1 MITVSIVSHGH
12 GAMLKP
18 LVAQLAGFAQVSR
31 IILTR
36 NIPEP
41 LDLAPHP
48 ALMLRDNA
56 RPMGFGAN
64 HNAAFRFCETPYF
77 CVLNPDIALPENP
90 FPALLDCLKRSDAA
104 LAAPL
109 VVAPSGE
116 IEDSIRHFP
125 TPLALLQ
132 KTVGGAD
139 GRYATPV
146 HGQPFKADWVA
157 GMFMLFGAAEFR
169 AVNGFDESFFLYYE
183 DVDICARLWRTGRS
197 VVACPRARAI
207 HAARR
212 TSRRNLRYMAW
223 HVRSMLRYFV
233 NHLGRLPRR

>member
-12 GAMLKP
+12 ATMLKP
-18 LVAQLAGFAQVSR
+18 LLAQLAGFAQVSR

-36 NIPEP
+36 NVPET
-41 LDLAPHP
+41 LDLSPQP
-48 ALMLRDNA
+48 ALILRDNA
-56 RPMGFGAN
+56 QPMGFGAN
-64 HNAAFRFCETPYF
+64 HNAAFHLCETPYF

-90 FPALLDCLKRSDAA
+90 FPALIDCLEQSDAA

-132 KTVGGAD
+132 KTFGGED
-139 GRYATPV
+139 GRYVIPADA
-146 HGQPFKADWVA
+146 QPFKADWVA
-157 GMFMLFGAAEFR
+157 GMFMLFRAAEFR
-169 AVNGFDESFFLYYE
+169 AANGFDEGFFLYYE
-183 DVDICARLWRTGRS
+183 DVDICARLWRSGRRII
-197 VVACPRARAI
+197 ACPSAHAI
-207 HAARR
+207 HAAQR

-223 HVRSMLRYFV
+223 HLRSMLRYFAK
-233 NHLGRLPRR
+233 HLGRSPRR